1 MRLLL
6 LIIGFSLAVFG
17 GVSLVAYLNLLTVGF
32 SLQDYILFLIQ
43 RVETYMFI
51 TGLLII
57 WIMEYLPLVKKKR
70 KKNMKN

>member
-32 SLQDYILFLIQ
+32 SLQDYTLFVMQ

-51 TGLLII
+51 TGLVII
-57 WIMEYLPLVKKKR
+57 WVIEYLPLAKKKR
-70 KKNMKN
+70 KKNLKN